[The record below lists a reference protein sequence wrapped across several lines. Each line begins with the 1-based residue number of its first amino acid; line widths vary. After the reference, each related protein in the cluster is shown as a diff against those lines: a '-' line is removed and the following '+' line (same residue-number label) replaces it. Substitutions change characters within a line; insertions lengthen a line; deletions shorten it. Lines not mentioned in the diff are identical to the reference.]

1 MRRSYQYRKLERHS
15 RKPAELLLVPMID
28 IFTVLVTFLLMTAVF
43 SRTVILQLNL
53 PAPQTEFKEPP
64 PGLQLEVMVRK
75 DQLMVADRNTGP
87 LHAVPNIATGPDFDG
102 LTEYLK
108 FVKTKFPEKTEASI
122 LLEPD
127 TAYDTLVQVMD
138 HVRVFEAG
146 EGINTVQAEL
156 FPDISIGDAPQGAVP
171 GSAPTAAAPATTPVA
186 PAAAAPAAA
195 APAPANGRGVRQ

>member
-1 MRRSYQYRKLERHS
+1 MRRSYQSRKLARHT

-43 SRTVILQLNL
+43 SRTVVLQLNL
-53 PAPQTEFKEPP
+53 PASQTEFKDPP

-75 DQLMVADRNTGP
+75 DQLMVADRNSGP
-87 LHAVPNIATGPDFDG
+87 LHAVPNKPDGPDYDG

-108 FVKTKFPEKTEASI
+108 FVKTKFPEKTDASI

-138 HVRVFEAG
+138 HVRVFETG
-146 EGINTVQAEL
+146 EGANVVQAEL
-156 FPDISIGDAPQGAVP
+156 FPDISIGDAP
-171 GSAPTAAAPATTPVA
+171 AAD
-186 PAAAAPAAA
+186 AAAAPAAA
-195 APAPANGRGVRQ
+195 APPASGVATAPPASPGVRR

>member
-53 PAPQTEFKEPP
+53 PASQTEFKEPP

-87 LHAVPNIATGPDFDG
+87 LHAVPNTPAGPNYDG

-108 FVKTKFPEKTEASI
+108 FVKTKFPDKTDASI

-138 HVRVFEAG
+138 HVRVFETG
-146 EGINTVQAEL
+146 EGANIVQAEL
-156 FPDISIGDAPQGAVP
+156 FPDISIGDAPA
-171 GSAPTAAAPATTPVA
+171 SD
-186 PAAAAPAAA
+186 AAAAPAAGAPASGAPAAAPPA
-195 APAPANGRGVRQ
+195 APAATPPAPSGGKR

>member
-15 RKPAELLLVPMID
+15 RKPATLLLVPMID

-43 SRTVILQLNL
+43 SRTVVLQLNL
-53 PAPQTEFKEPP
+53 PASQTEFKDPP

-87 LHAVPNIATGPDFDG
+87 LHAVPNTPSGPDYDG

-108 FVKTKFPEKTEASI
+108 FVKTKFPDKTDASI

-138 HVRVFEAG
+138 RVRVFETG
-146 EGINTVQAEL
+146 EGANLVQAEL
-156 FPDISIGDAPQGAVP
+156 FPDISIGDAPLGE
-171 GSAPTAAAPATTPVA
+171 
-186 PAAAAPAAA
+186 AA
-195 APAPANGRGVRQ
+195 APAPGAAAAAAGAPAAPGGVAAAPPPGGGVHR